1 MITPLSLWCLL
12 DGKMLWVWN
21 SLLVFC
27 DEFVKTSSSIPIF
40 SEMKSRCKLSW
51 DNVIPLIGIQHHQ
64 QSTGPPVTACLFW
77 WTHVDGYLFW
87 ILTVAMISAF
97 LHYKVFSKWIR
108 GRLLYWD
115 TLFYSKPKQYF
126 KTPKRQLKKSKSN
139 TLKPQN
145 VSWKEQYFK
154 TPKRQLKSQR
164 EGFVL
169 IVSWNPTNDISKL

>member
-1 MITPLSLWCLL
+1 MTCSILSCIFKKSFATETVISFMGFTIIHRNGLVWWSTDYGPSIPDFEACLSWDLVFMITPLSLWCLL

-108 GRLLYWD
+108 ERLLYWD
-115 TLFYSKPKQYF
+115 TLFQ
-126 KTPKRQLKKSKSN
+126 
-139 TLKPQN
+139 
-145 VSWKEQYFK
+145 
-154 TPKRQLKSQR
+154 
-164 EGFVL
+164 
-169 IVSWNPTNDISKL
+169 